1 MGIENSWENRVAPI
15 QSMTPEESQMYELI
29 QDVQVRFVESQRQMV
44 AIEFSITGIKFELYL
59 IPDKLGLNLNS
70 FNEFDSGMIESFMMD
85 DSSAIATEDKNAFFE
100 KWGSV
105 LAKKINREIKLK
117 KQFAKDR
124 EEAEKQDENQY
135 RKDEME
141 ANGKTLRSLLG

>member
-1 MGIENSWENRVAPI
+1 
-15 QSMTPEESQMYELI
+15 
-29 QDVQVRFVESQRQMV
+29 MV